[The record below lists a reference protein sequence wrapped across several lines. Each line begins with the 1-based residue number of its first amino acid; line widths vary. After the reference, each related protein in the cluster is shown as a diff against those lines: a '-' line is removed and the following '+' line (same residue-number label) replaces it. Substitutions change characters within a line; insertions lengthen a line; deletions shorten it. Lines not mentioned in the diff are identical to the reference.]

1 MEIEG
6 ESQNFED
13 PLFEELDLQPSDFE
27 SQKKRTE
34 QLRYGLLAFT
44 VLLMVIGPALQFYY
58 ADMFLYI
65 LAAGIAFTIGT
76 NLTIGILSIR
86 IEDKADLME
95 ARMVDLLE
103 QLSTSTDQLSEF
115 NEVLSKVPIHT
126 MVDSIESARDE
137 LGPALTNMQDV
148 GWSEITEAIQ
158 TTLRW
163 VDRLDMD
170 KIQGMVQPFVL
181 EAPAVQ
187 ILDDPFGVEVEVVEE
202 VDFFPPPP
210 PSHRG

>member
-6 ESQNFED
+6 ESRNFED
-13 PLFEELDLQPSDFE
+13 PLFEELDPQPSDFE

-34 QLRYGLLAFT
+34 KLRYGLLVFT
-44 VLLMVIGPALQFYY
+44 VVLMVIGPALQFYY

-115 NEVLSKVPIHT
+115 NEVLGRVPIHT
-126 MVDSIESARDE
+126 MVESIESARDE

-148 GWSEITEAIQ
+148 GWGEITDAIQ

-181 EAPAVQ
+181 EAPAIQ
-187 ILDDPFGVEVEVVEE
+187 ILDDPFGVEVEVREE

>member
-1 MEIEG
+1 VEIEG

-13 PLFEELDLQPSDFE
+13 PLFEELGLQPSNFE
-27 SQKKRTE
+27 SEKKRTE
-34 QLRYGLLAFT
+34 QLRYGLLTFT
-44 VLLMVIGPALQFYY
+44 LILMVIGPALQYYY

-115 NEVLSKVPIHT
+115 NEVLGRVPIHT
-126 MVDSIESARDE
+126 MVESIESARDE

-148 GWSEITEAIQ
+148 GWGEITDAIQ

-181 EAPAVQ
+181 DVPSVQ
-187 ILDDPFGVEVEVVEE
+187 ILDDPFGVEAEVKEE

>member
-13 PLFEELDLQPSDFE
+13 PLFEELDLQPSNFE
-27 SQKKRTE
+27 SEKKKTE

-44 VLLMVIGPALQFYY
+44 LILMAIGPALQYYY

-115 NEVLSKVPIHT
+115 NEVLGRVPILT
-126 MVDSIESARDE
+126 MVESIESARDE

-148 GWSEITEAIQ
+148 GWSEITDAIQ

-181 EAPAVQ
+181 EVPSVQ
-187 ILDDPFGVEVEVVEE
+187 ILDDPFGVEVEVKEE
-202 VDFFPPPP
+202 MDFFPPPP